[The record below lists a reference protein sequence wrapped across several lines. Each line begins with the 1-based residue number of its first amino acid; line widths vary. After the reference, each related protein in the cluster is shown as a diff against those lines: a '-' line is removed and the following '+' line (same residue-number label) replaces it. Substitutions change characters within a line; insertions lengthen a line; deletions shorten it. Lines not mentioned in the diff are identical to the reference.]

1 MTTFN
6 VYAVRISNLNT
17 LEVIEFIATSLDN
30 AFDRIVEIREDFF
43 NYEDRDALDISIQG
57 RQVEGVK

>member
-6 VYAVRISNLNT
+6 AYVVRISNLNT
-17 LEVIEFIATSLDN
+17 LEMIEFIAISLDN
-30 AFDRIVEIREDFF
+30 AFDRIAEIREDFF